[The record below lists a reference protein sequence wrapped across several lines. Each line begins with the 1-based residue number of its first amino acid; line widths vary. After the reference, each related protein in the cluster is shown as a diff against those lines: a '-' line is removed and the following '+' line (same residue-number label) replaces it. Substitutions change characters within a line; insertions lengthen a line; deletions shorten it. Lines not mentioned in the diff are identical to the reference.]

1 MMPSEHTPRFESGKR
16 FHKKGFH
23 GHTGQTPRDRKLDIP
38 RWLMQMPQE
47 WVRPQPQI
55 KGPNGDFVYCPPD
68 LPNHDRMLIR
78 KERRSMMRPKDAR
91 PA

>member
-23 GHTGQTPRDRKLDIP
+23 GHTGQTPRDRTLDIP
-38 RWLMQMPQE
+38 RWLLQMPVE
-47 WVRPQPQI
+47 WQRPNPS
-55 KGPNGDFVYCPPD
+55 YPPD